1 MNSRGKADFFIQP
14 TTKAICVWTLPSGSK
29 PVVRVE
35 VEDAKIVTSKLYE
48 IVCDTLQIFG
58 RSRRFFG
65 LFRGVSFPTKKYG
78 NDETIYLPCKVS
90 VSIQNW
96 SFDVKSETRV
106 IRTDTEAY
114 RLLGLQVLVDIELQ
128 RFDATKE
135 EIEELNEIRNSDFFS
150 FKQFVDVARK
160 LDGYSNITILDVEVV
175 RKIKLVTNVL
185 SKGTKI
191 NVTCSPRK
199 MTLVSSK

>member
-1 MNSRGKADFFIQP
+1 MNSGSKAEFFIQP
-14 TTKAICVWTLPSGSK
+14 TTKAVCVWTLPSGSK

-35 VEDAKIVTSKLYE
+35 VEDAKIITSRLFD

-78 NDETIYLPCKVS
+78 NDETIYLPCKVP
-90 VSIQNW
+90 VSIQKW
-96 SFDVKSETRV
+96 SFDVKSEIRV
-106 IRTDTEAY
+106 IRTDPEAY
-114 RLLGLQVLVDIELQ
+114 RLLGLQVVADIELE
-128 RFDATKE
+128 RFDATNE
-135 EIEELNEIRNSDFFS
+135 EIEELNEIRDSGFFS
-150 FKQFVDVARK
+150 FKQFVDSARK
-160 LDGYSNITILDVEVV
+160 LDGYSNMTIQDVEVV

-191 NVTCSPRK
+191 NVICGPRK